1 MTSMPPQ
8 YVREVKLHDLD
19 GRGHAI
25 RALRSADGQIYIELS
40 AKHDGVQVFSTLRLG
55 DAPDVFRKLIPLK

>member
-19 GRGHAI
+19 GRGHEV
-25 RALRSADGQIYIELS
+25 RALRDTTGQIFIELA

-55 DAPDVFRKLIPLK
+55 DAAQVFAKLIPLK